1 MLIIIKTYHLIITVS
16 YILTGSCS
24 LRSRPLVSS
33 QWWVDFPHLRARSDL
48 QGRPSWSNET
58 WWFKFISKIT
68 SPLAVQ
74 LFSSRSRQHS
84 GSGRMSERHSQGILL
99 HKLSWPP
106 CCGQISCRAYS
117 LDYSV
122 GLWMAHKLP
131 LRFQHCH
138 LHHQKLSILNITI
151 QYYNMLGFTP
161 RNNNTMY
168 MIYQ

>member
-1 MLIIIKTYHLIITVS
+1 MYLLSGEWTFPTSEQDQTCRGGPAGVTRPDGES
-16 YILTGSCS
+16 YYQGFLS
-24 LRSRPLVSS
+24 LL
-33 QWWVDFPHLRARSDL
+33 
-48 QGRPSWSNET
+48 
-58 WWFKFISKIT
+58 KFISKIT

-106 CCGQISCRAYS
+106 WCGQISCRAYS

-138 LHHQKLSILNITI
+138 LHHQKLSILNIII
-151 QYYNMLGFTP
+151 QYYNMLGFTS